1 MDVYVA
7 RQAIFNTNKEVIAYE
22 LLFRN
27 NNINRFIS
35 IENSN
40 PTLNVI
46 RNSFSVIGFDKV
58 TEGKRAFINFDEEL
72 IKLGFIEAFPKEC
85 IAIEVL
91 ETVNPDNRVIE
102 CCKRLKEKG
111 YIIALDDFQYNK
123 KFDELIEY
131 ADIIKVDFLLTK
143 GRERKEIMNR
153 IKNKNIKFLAEKV
166 ETEEDYKEAV
176 GYGYS
181 YFQGYFFCK
190 PVIISGKDIS
200 GYKLTYINLIN
211 ELEKDDINIE
221 NIENL
226 IKSDVSLSY
235 KLLKAVNSAQYSFK
249 REITSIREAIMIIG
263 TQELKKWI
271 FIITLQNI
279 AEGSVDELV
288 KLSLIRASFGELLS
302 KKIQTKVSSFDVFLT
317 GMFSLMD
324 ALMNMPIEKILSE
337 LPVSEYVKEALL
349 EKDNIVAEL
358 LKLVISYEN
367 GDWETVNELVEEFR
381 LDEEFVSHCYLEAV
395 QRLESLEIRA

>member
-7 RQAIFNTNKEVIAYE
+7 RQAIFDINKQVFAYE

-27 NNINRFIS
+27 SNINKFVS

-58 TEGKRAFINFDEEL
+58 TGGKRAFINFDGEL
-72 IKLGFIEAFPKEC
+72 IKLGLIEAFPKDC

-91 ETVNPDNRVIE
+91 ETVNPDNTIIE
-102 CCKRLKEKG
+102 CCRRLKEKG
-111 YIIALDDFQYNK
+111 YIIALDDFEYNK
-123 KFDELIEY
+123 EFDELIKY
-131 ADIIKVDFLLTK
+131 VDIIKVDFLLTK
-143 GRERKEIMNR
+143 GKERKEIMYR

-166 ETEEDYKEAV
+166 ETEEDYKEAM

-200 GYKLTYINLIN
+200 GYKLTYMNLIN
-211 ELEKDDINIE
+211 ELDKSDVNIK

-226 IKSDVSLSY
+226 IKNDVSLSY
-235 KLLKAVNSAQYSFK
+235 KLLKAVNSAHYSFK
-249 REITSIREAIMIIG
+249 RKITSIGDAIMIIG
-263 TQELKKWI
+263 IKELKKWI
-271 FIITLQNI
+271 FIITLKNMG
-279 AEGSVDELV
+279 EGSVEELV
-288 KLSLIRASFGELLS
+288 KLSLLRASFGELLS
-302 KKIQTKVSSFDVFLT
+302 QKIQFEISSFDAFLA
-317 GMFSLMD
+317 GMFSLID

-337 LPVSEYVKEALL
+337 LPVSKDVKEALL
-349 EKDNIVAEL
+349 EKDNMISEL
-358 LKLVISYEN
+358 LKLIIKYEN
-367 GDWETVNELVEEFR
+367 GDWEAVNELAKKFG
-381 LDEEFVSHCYLEAV
+381 LDEKFVSYCYLEAV
-395 QRLESLEIRA
+395 QRLQSLESI